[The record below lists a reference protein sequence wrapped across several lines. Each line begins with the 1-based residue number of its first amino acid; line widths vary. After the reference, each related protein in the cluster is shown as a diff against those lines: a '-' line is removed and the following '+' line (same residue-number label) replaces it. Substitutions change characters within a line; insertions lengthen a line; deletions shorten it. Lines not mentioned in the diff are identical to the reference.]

1 MTSLGDFIEKID
13 AGGEKK
19 SAGDN
24 NICPAR
30 LAVYD
35 SPCVAPRVVELSAAD
50 YDELIN
56 LLATKTYQFS
66 REKGGSLPFTII
78 KEVIE
83 NLIHAYFNEVIITIL
98 DDGNTIRISD
108 QGPGIPDKERAFW
121 PGFSTAT
128 REMKKYIRGV
138 GSGLPIV
145 KESLTLL
152 GGAISIE
159 DNLARG
165 TVVTIRVPGKESPSC
180 KPEFQ
185 GEEKRD
191 IPFKPPRLS
200 HRQKQVLSIIL
211 EFSSAGPTAI
221 ANSLGVSLST
231 VYRDLLYL
239 EEHGLVTSDLQGKR
253 TLTPL
258 GMNYLSGLSS
268 L

>member
-1 MTSLGDFIEKID
+1 MTTLGDFIEKID

-19 SAGDN
+19 SPSESPV
-24 NICPAR
+24 CPAR

-35 SPCVAPRVVELSAAD
+35 SPCVAPRVVELSADD
-50 YDELIN
+50 YSELIN

-98 DDGNTIRISD
+98 DNGNTIRISD

-165 TVVTIRVPGKESPSC
+165 AVVTIRVPGKESSSY
-180 KPEFQ
+180 KPELQ
-185 GEEKRD
+185 EEEGD

-200 HRQKQVLSIIL
+200 HRHKQVLSIIL
-211 EFSSAGPTAI
+211 EFSSAGPSAI
-221 ANSLGVSLST
+221 ATSLGVSLST

-239 EEHGLVTSDLQGKR
+239 EDHGLVASDLQGKR